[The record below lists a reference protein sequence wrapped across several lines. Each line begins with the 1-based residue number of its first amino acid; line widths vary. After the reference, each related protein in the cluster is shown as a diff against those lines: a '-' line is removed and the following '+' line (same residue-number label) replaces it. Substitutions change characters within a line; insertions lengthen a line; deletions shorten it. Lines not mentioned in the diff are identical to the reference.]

1 MDNADSAIPQ
11 APAAVSRPGAQLQ
24 QARKDL
30 QLAPEDVAQILHLS
44 VKHINALERDDYQSL
59 PGPTYVRGY
68 LRGYAQLLGLAPEK
82 LVETYNAL
90 IAPPKLPLTLPLP
103 AALPQVANNDRFA
116 KIATVAVAA
125 VILGLVF
132 LWWRGEG
139 RLAESTPTPAVI
151 AKQAPASVESTIP
164 PEKLGPPNDNANVA
178 PTPVPAAPE
187 SAQAPKVTPPSTT
200 KPANSQ
206 TIVSGMN
213 LNVSSNEPAKIVG
226 PAPTTHTD
234 RAIMRSRIGE
244 VPPGATRSRLVL
256 RAQQESWADVRDAHE
271 NKLLYENI
279 PAGRS
284 IAIEGVGPFNVFL
297 GNADGV
303 QVEFNGKNYDVSQ
316 HKRGQVARF
325 MLGEAAP
332 ENN

>member
-1 MDNADSAIPQ
+1 MDNADSTVPQ
-11 APAAVSRPGAQLQ
+11 VPAPVSGPGSQLQ

-44 VKHINALERDDYQSL
+44 VKHINALERDDYKNL

-68 LRGYAQLLGLAPEK
+68 LRSYAQLLGLAPEK
-82 LVETYNAL
+82 LVESYNAL

-103 AALPQVANNDRFA
+103 AALPQIANSDRFA
-116 KIATVAVAA
+116 KIATIVVAT

-139 RLAESTPTPAVI
+139 QLAESTPASSVT
-151 AKQAPASVESTIP
+151 AKQAPANSMESATSS
-164 PEKLGPPNDNANVA
+164 EKFGPPNDTSSPA
-178 PTPVPAAPE
+178 PPVSEPA
-187 SAQAPKVTPPSTT
+187 QTT
-200 KPANSQ
+200 KAVPSQTKPVNSQ
-206 TIVSGMN
+206 VTVSGMI
-213 LNVSSNEPAKIVG
+213 LNVSPNEPAKVVG
-226 PAPTTHTD
+226 PAATTHTD
-234 RAIMRSRIGE
+234 RAVMRSRTGE
-244 VPPGATRSRLVL
+244 IPPGATRSRLVL

-316 HKRGQVARF
+316 YKRGQVARF
-325 MLGEAAP
+325 MLGEATP